1 MDRREWYCHDYWSNN
16 KSQKFQAFFCGERLW
31 QELDDSQ
38 NDSTDPVTV
47 TQHTLSDL

>member
-1 MDRREWYCHDYWSNN
+1 MS
-16 KSQKFQAFFCGERLW
+16 QAFFSSGFVGKGCGRNLRP
-31 QELDDSQ
+31 DDSQ